1 MSQFTLSRGN
11 FPAAF
16 GVVALVKVLGAAA
29 FAAIALV
36 AGAALALRTAEPAG
50 ACSGP
55 PGHWSMAWSDVIATG
70 RIVAVDEI
78 AELPESSYRT
88 FELTVEVDEGF
99 RGATNGDR
107 ISVVQRVGKPGQ
119 PQMCVSFGDRDT
131 YLGKFVVAGMRG
143 YGPGGGMIAFFMGDD
158 PSGPDYDEAVRV
170 ARMAAGVGDGPS
182 LSVSSARCGGLAT
195 VAGRGFAPGAQ
206 FLLNHP
212 REPGPDGEYPPSTV
226 VRADG
231 AGSFRTQFRVPSGWC
246 PVESFVDVYNWRD
259 DQQIGGWPVAMAPL
273 SASENAAPLPPDVG
287 NSEERGRNSS
297 SPLVVAGCAA
307 LAASV
312 AGTFVMARR
321 RR

>member
-1 MSQFTLSRGN
+1 MSQFTLPRGN
-11 FPAAF
+11 FPPAF
-16 GVVALVKVLGAAA
+16 GVVGLVRLFGAAA

-36 AGAALALRTAEPAG
+36 AGAALALRTAQPAG

-78 AELPESSYRT
+78 AEPPESSYRT

-119 PQMCVSFGDRDT
+119 PQMCVGFGDRDT

-158 PSGPDYDEAVRV
+158 TSASDYAEAVRV
-170 ARMAAGVGDGPS
+170 AKMAAGVGDGPL
-182 LSVSSARCGGLAT
+182 LSVPAARCGGLVT
-195 VAGRGFAPGAQ
+195 VVGARFSPGQQ

-212 REPGPDGEYPPSTV
+212 REPGPDGLYPPFTV
-226 VRADG
+226 VRADSS
-231 AGSFRTQFRVPSGWC
+231 GSFRVQFRVPSDWC
-246 PVESFVDVYNWRD
+246 PIESFVDAYGWRD
-259 DQQIGGWPVAMAPL
+259 DQQIGGWPLAMAPL
-273 SASENAAPLPPDVG
+273 TATETSAPLPPDVG

-297 SPLVVAGCAA
+297 SLLFAAAGAA
-307 LAASV
+307 LIAGLSAAV
-312 AGTFVMARR
+312 LITRR